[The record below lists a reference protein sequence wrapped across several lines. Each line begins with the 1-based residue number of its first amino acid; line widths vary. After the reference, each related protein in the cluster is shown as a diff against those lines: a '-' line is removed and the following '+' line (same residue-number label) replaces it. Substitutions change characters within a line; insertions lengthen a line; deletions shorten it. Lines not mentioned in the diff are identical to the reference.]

1 MTMIM
6 PPYHPFPTYRPFLQ
20 LMVKGTE
27 MGCRSSRHNQH
38 RDTTIILHQ
47 CGTSD
52 QPSMMSLCDG
62 TTHSLH
68 VCDTREM
75 NQRGFWLVPGL
86 FLNFIL
92 CKSEED
98 STASK
103 NSSDGWDKENRRV
116 RHDLTAQAK
125 AAAIALNT
133 TFFHDIHM
141 NKLKEWEQLAEE
153 RNTDDETI
161 AKMVLQ
167 NLRQFTFTTK
177 RPQAKA

>member
-1 MTMIM
+1 
-6 PPYHPFPTYRPFLQ
+6 
-20 LMVKGTE
+20 
-27 MGCRSSRHNQH
+27 
-38 RDTTIILHQ
+38 
-47 CGTSD
+47 
-52 QPSMMSLCDG
+52 MMSLCDG

-133 TFFHDIHM
+133 TFFQDIHM